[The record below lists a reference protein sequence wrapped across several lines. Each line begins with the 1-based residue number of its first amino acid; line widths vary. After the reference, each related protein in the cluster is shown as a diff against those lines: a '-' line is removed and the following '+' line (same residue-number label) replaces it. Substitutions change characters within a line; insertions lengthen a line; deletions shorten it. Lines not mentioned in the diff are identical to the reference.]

1 MMKKML
7 LSGGIFLTAFALWT
21 ALVRLA
27 DVQPLGPQETEIG
40 LAALN
45 HGFYRLTG
53 VHMTLYTLTD
63 WLGLVPVAVCLVFA
77 GVGLA
82 QWIRRK
88 SMCSVD
94 ADILILGIYYAVVI
108 LAYLLFEM
116 IPVNYRPV
124 LIEGRLEASYP
135 SSTTLLVLCV
145 MPTLV
150 DQVRYRLSG
159 TEAKRWITIL
169 SVAFSVCMVLG
180 RMLSGVHWLS
190 DIVGGILLSAGLV
203 CCYLAAVWSIR
214 KKKMRETRER
224 HWNFTKNCR
233 NFAKAGD

>member
-7 LSGGIFLTAFALWT
+7 LSGGIFLIAFAVWT

-27 DVQPLGPQETEIG
+27 NVQPLGPQKTEIG

-45 HGFYRLTG
+45 HWFHRLTG

-88 SMCSVD
+88 SLCRVD
-94 ADILILGIYYAVVI
+94 VDILILGIYYAVVI

-150 DQVRYRLSG
+150 DQARYRLYG
-159 TEAKRWITIL
+159 TAAKRWITML
-169 SVAFSVCMVLG
+169 SAAFSVCMVLG
-180 RMLSGVHWLS
+180 RLISGVHWLS

-203 CCYLAAVWSIR
+203 CCYLTAVWTIR
-214 KKKMRETRER
+214 KKK
-224 HWNFTKNCR
+224 
-233 NFAKAGD
+233 